1 MIRNTFISVLR
12 SLGKSKT
19 YTYLNIVGLTIAF
32 GVVYMMAQFVYF
44 HYSYDRQIPEVDNKY
59 RVLLSLVREA
69 GEPTTFATNF
79 FPVGDL
85 LTQEQ
90 PDIKA
95 YTRLY
100 MLDRHAALTYDK
112 RPLDQK
118 GVGFADEHYIDFMGL
133 HMLSGTSS
141 VLNQPGAAIV
151 SRETAI
157 IVFGMADPTGKQFYL
172 DSEDGR
178 YSLTVSGVFEELPQT
193 SHVSPKVLVSTESLK
208 PIYAAN
214 DWRWNFFA
222 TYVEMKK
229 APAGLD
235 FQADFWS
242 RHFPEY
248 NTTSAIEMH
257 FQPLLDVHLSD
268 PYTFEYAQVE
278 SASVVLAMGAIG
290 LAVLIIALVNYINL
304 AATRSTTKARQ
315 AGIRKALGSDRWQ
328 LRLDALIEAMLIVSV
343 AMVLALT
350 LLQLKLPFDIIGIDQ
365 NIDSSL
371 YGYSLFW
378 LANFGLL
385 AMSIFVCGW
394 YPAQLAA
401 GVKLTSALSGKT
413 KVSVGSIS
421 ARRYLVFI
429 QFSLAFI
436 ILVGAI
442 TVRHQ
447 FYYVM
452 SQKQVLDINQVLVIN
467 GPRNVE
473 GKVVTTSVFH
483 EGLSEIPGVDRAA
496 MSTSIPGIWMGT
508 ATDVKILPASSE
520 EGSTVQ
526 VYGANED
533 YLDVFGIE
541 VLIGRNFSGSLQS
554 DENSVLVNESALV
567 KLGIAKPEEA
577 LNLTMNMGRREWRI
591 IGVVKDY
598 HHASMKQEIPPIVI
612 RYRDSDIDYFSVS
625 LSGNLAAKNHALEML
640 EARWNETY
648 PLNPFEYYFHDTLF
662 DQIYRSERQAQQ
674 LFTFL
679 SVIAIILAAMGLV
692 GLMNVVIFQKQKE
705 IGIRKTLG
713 ASFVQVSTSLS
724 KDTFRIML
732 IAFSISIPLAFW
744 LVQEWLQ
751 TYAYHITPSW
761 LHFVIPVIIIS
772 TISMLS
778 IGGIMLR
785 ASRINPVDILRNE

>member
-1 MIRNTFISVLR
+1 MIRNTFIAVLR
-12 SLGKSKT
+12 NLGKSKT
-19 YTYLNIVGLTIAF
+19 YTLLNLAGLTIAF
-32 GVVYMMAQFVYF
+32 GVLFMMAQFVY
-44 HYSYDRQIPEVDNKY
+44 HHHSYDRQIPEVDHKY
-59 RVLLSLVREA
+59 RVLLSLVRET

-79 FPVGDL
+79 FPVGEL
-85 LTQEQ
+85 IALEQ
-90 PDIKA
+90 PTIKA

-100 MLDRHAALTYDK
+100 MLDRHAAVTYDNK
-112 RPLDQK
+112 PLDQK

-133 HMLSGTSS
+133 QMLSGTGSA
-141 VLNQPGAAIV
+141 LNQPGSAIV
-151 SRETAI
+151 SRETAS
-157 IVFGMADPTGKQFYL
+157 IVFGVDDPTGKQFYL

-193 SHVSPKVLVSTESLK
+193 SHVSPKILVSTESLK
-208 PIYAAN
+208 PMYAAN

-222 TYVEMKK
+222 TYVEMQGTSL
-229 APAGLD
+229 APN
-235 FQADFWS
+235 FQTDFWS

-248 NTTSAIEMH
+248 STTSSIEMH

-268 PYTFEYAQVE
+268 PYTYEYAQVE

-328 LRLDALIEAMLIVSV
+328 LRLDALIEASMLVSG

-350 LLQLKLPFDIIGIDQ
+350 LLQLKLPFYLIGIDQ
-365 NIDSSL
+365 SIDSSL
-371 YGYSLFW
+371 YGYGLFW
-378 LANFGLL
+378 FANFGLL
-385 AMSIFVCGW
+385 ALSILVCGW
-394 YPAQLAA
+394 YPSQLAA
-401 GVKLTSALSGKT
+401 GVKLTTALSGKT
-413 KVSVGSIS
+413 KVSVGSVK
-421 ARRYLVFI
+421 ARGYLVFL

-447 FYYVM
+447 FYYIM
-452 SQKQVLDINQVLVIN
+452 SQKQVLDTNQVLVIN

-473 GKVVTTSVFH
+473 GEVVTASVFH

-508 ATDVKILPASSE
+508 ATDVKMLPANAE

-541 VLIGRNFSGSLQS
+541 VLVGRNFSSSLKS
-554 DENSVLVNESALV
+554 DENAVLVNESALV

-577 LNLTMNMGRREWRI
+577 LNQKIKMGRGEWKI
-591 IGVVKDY
+591 IGVLKDY

-612 RYRDSDIDYFSVS
+612 RYRDNDVDYFSVS
-625 LSGNLAAKNHALEML
+625 LTGDMAAKNEALAML
-640 EARWNETY
+640 ESRWNEIY

-662 DQIYRSERQAQQ
+662 DQIYRSEHQAQK

-679 SVIAIILAAMGLV
+679 SIIAIILAAMGLV

-713 ASFVQVSTSLS
+713 ASFMQVSGALS

-732 IAFSISIPLAFW
+732 IAFGVSIPLALW
-744 LVQEWLQ
+744 LVHEWLQ

-761 LHFVIPVIIIS
+761 FHFLIPVIIIS
-772 TISMLS
+772 TISILS
-778 IGGIMLR
+778 IAGIMLR